1 MQTNS
6 SSSLR
11 RLVLFGTPILMAIVS
26 VIHPIPHGESFIESI
41 EPHLGT
47 WLAVH
52 IVQLVLIGLLGIT
65 MGLLVSGLSGTAA
78 MVSRVAVV
86 FFLVFYGAFD
96 GIVGLGTG
104 VLVWLRQMLSASDQ
118 AAAAQLV
125 EAFWD
130 ARLDPAS
137 LIPVVIL
144 TGGLS
149 WLVAATAAGLALRRA
164 GVPRLAPWLLFLAGL
179 FFGIDHPFPTGT
191 LGMICLLVAVILL
204 ERQSVAE
211 TESSAR
217 PMSEVKT

>member
-149 WLVAATAAGLALRRA
+149 WLVAATAAGLALR
-164 GVPRLAPWLLFLAGL
+164 LLFLAGL